1 MLKPI
6 SSLILSAILTSS
18 AFAEEAPKSTN
29 TVTTMS
35 TSATTI
41 DSEAAA
47 KQEAMKNMLHANPL
61 PNYMAIIRKDAEVLK
76 LTEEQKT
83 KLDAW
88 YQEHNAHA
96 AETVKKIIAA
106 EQALAQASMEGV
118 SAELIMQQYDEMAAM
133 RRALAEGK
141 TQCRD
146 HVRSVLSAEQWAQLT
161 QMQQAVLVAK

>member
-1 MLKPI
+1 MLKPM
-6 SSLILSAILTSS
+6 SVLLLSAFLASTAI
-18 AFAEEAPKSTN
+18 AEEVKKVPAEAAQP
-29 TVTTMS
+29 VAAM
-35 TSATTI
+35 

-47 KQEAMKNMLHANPL
+47 KQASVKNMLHANPL
-61 PNYMAIIRKDAEVLK
+61 PNYMAILRKDAAALQ
-76 LTEEQKT
+76 LTAEQQA

-96 AETVKKIIAA
+96 NETVKKIVAA
-106 EQALAQASMEGV
+106 EQALAQASMDGTSSEV
-118 SAELIMQQYDEMAAM
+118 IMKQYDEMAAM

-161 QMQQAVLVAK
+161 KLQSEMLAVK